1 MGTNEARDINVN
13 KDVAIVGAGPVGL
26 VLAILLGQQGRTVE
40 LIEQWPDPYPFPRAV
55 HFDHEVGRILQA
67 CGIGDR
73 LRGITEPAPTY
84 EWQNA
89 DGLTLLR
96 FGGEGDA
103 ASGWPGASMFSQPD
117 LERLL
122 LERLE
127 ALESVAERRSTK
139 VVGFDQDEEG
149 VRVQCLGVELVGAG
163 ELRDVP
169 DSGSTIRAR
178 HLIGCDGA
186 NSTVR
191 DLLGVGMDDR
201 GFFFDWL
208 IVDLIPNDMADFD
221 IVNLQIC
228 DPHRP
233 TTAVSGGPGRRR
245 WEFMRLPD
253 EPVDELVAEDNVWS
267 LLAPWGPHP
276 DNSTIERRAL
286 YTFQARAAKQWRDG
300 RVLLA
305 GDAAH
310 QMPPFAGQG
319 MCAGVR
325 DAANLAWK
333 LGLVIDGLADPE
345 ILAAYDEER
354 RPSVNAAIDISIEL
368 GKVICVPDPAAAAER
383 DAAMSGEF
391 DGTSSSVP
399 PMPGVMSGIISAGSP
414 RAGELVPQPNLDG
427 EWFDDIHGAGFRL
440 LSADPAPHNI
450 PADLQQW
457 FQSIGGKIV
466 AVDGDQGA
474 MRHWFESAGAR
485 WALQRPD
492 FHAFGSA
499 SDTDTAV
506 ALLRQLRTR
515 LTTEVPE

>member
-1 MGTNEARDINVN
+1 MGADETRTV
-13 KDVAIVGAGPVGL
+13 DVAIVGAGPVGL
-26 VLAILLGQQGRTVE
+26 VLSILLGQQGRTVE
-40 LIEQWPDPYPFPRAV
+40 LIEQWPDPYPLPRAV

-73 LRGITEPAPTY
+73 LRDIIEPAPTY

-122 LERLE
+122 LER
-127 ALESVAERRSTK
+127 VATIDAVSERRSTK
-139 VVGFDQDEEG
+139 VVNFEQDDEG
-149 VRVQCLGVELVGAG
+149 VTVACMAVELVGPG
-163 ELRDVP
+163 ELGDVP
-169 DSGSTIRAR
+169 TVTSTIRAR
-178 HLIGCDGA
+178 HLVGCDGA

-191 DLLGVGMDDR
+191 DLLGGAMDDR

-208 IVDLIPNDMADFD
+208 IVDLIPDDMADFD
-221 IVNLQIC
+221 MVNLQIC

-253 EPVDELVAEDNVWS
+253 EPLDELVAEDNVWA
-267 LLAPWGPHP
+267 LLEPWGVHP
-276 DNSTIERRAL
+276 GNSTIERRAL
-286 YTFQARAAKQWRDG
+286 YTFEARAAKQWRDG

-319 MCAGVR
+319 MCTGVR

-333 LGLVIDGLADPE
+333 LGLTMDGLTDQS
-345 ILAAYDEER
+345 ILDAYDIER

-368 GKVICVPDPAAAAER
+368 GKVICVPDPQVAAAR
-383 DAAMSGEF
+383 DAAMSADF
-391 DGTSSSVP
+391 DGVTSEPP
-399 PMPGVMSGIISAGSP
+399 PMPGVLSGIISEGSP
-414 RAGELVPQPNLDG
+414 RAGELLPQPKLTKG
-427 EWFDDIHGAGFRL
+427 WFDDLHGVGFRL
-440 LSADPAPHNI
+440 MTADPSP
-450 PADLQQW
+450 PTLPDDLDEW
-457 FQSIGGKIV
+457 FRSIGG
-466 AVDGDQGA
+466 AVVPVGTDDGA
-474 MRHWFESAGAR
+474 MQHWFESTGAS

-492 FHAFGSA
+492 FYAFGSA
-499 SDTDTAV
+499 TDADGAIT
-506 ALLRQLRTR
+506 LLRSLRAALSELGPTS
-515 LTTEVPE
+515 